1 MSAPAAKV
9 QVDTPEEQS
18 ERTPRHAALASWVG
32 SALEY
37 YDFAVYGTAAALVL
51 NTLFFPEETSA
62 GVSVLLTMGTVGVA
76 YIVRPFGA
84 LIMGPLADRL
94 GRRFVL
100 MLTLFMMGGATFAIG
115 FLPTYAQVGMW
126 APALLVLCRMIQGL
140 SAAGE
145 QASAIAVSLEHS
157 DEHRRSL
164 TTSWTL
170 HGTQAGTLLATGI
183 FIPLTVFLTDEQLY
197 SWGWRIPFWISAVVV
212 VVAWLIRR
220 HLEEPPSF
228 EESKK
233 EIVAISPLQQTLRFH
248 WRSVLRVTICALI
261 NITNIYMTVWAISFA
276 TNGHGLDRATMLWV
290 PVLANLMALLLI
302 PVAGNLADRFGRKK
316 VFIAGSLGSAL
327 FVYPYLYF
335 IAEGNIVALF
345 ICGVLMSGAMYSAAN
360 AVWPAFYAEQF
371 PTRVRATGLALGTQI
386 GFALSGG
393 LIPVIATLLAGDNQT
408 NWFPPAVF
416 ATVVC
421 VIVAITA
428 LTAKE
433 TYTATLDDINDMHT
447 TDTERAALAGRL

>member
-1 MSAPAAKV
+1 MTAAADKV
-9 QVDTPEEQS
+9 HSVSPDQQLQ
-18 ERTPRHAALASWVG
+18 RTPKRAALASWIG

-51 NTLFFPEETSA
+51 NTLFFPEETSP
-62 GVSVLLTMGTVGVA
+62 GVSVLLAMGTVGVA

-115 FLPTYAQVGMW
+115 FLPTYADIGLW

-140 SAAGE
+140 SASGE

-157 DEHRRSL
+157 DEDRRAY

-183 FIPLTVFLTDEQLY
+183 FIPLTVFLTEEQLY
-197 SWGWRIPFWISAVVV
+197 SWGWRIPFWISALVV

-228 EESKK
+228 EARRHEV
-233 EIVAISPLQQTLRFH
+233 VAMSPLKQTLRFH
-248 WRSVLRVTICALI
+248 WRSVLRVTVCALI
-261 NITNIYMTVWAISFA
+261 NTINIYITVWAISFA
-276 TNGHGLDRATMLWV
+276 TNGHDLDRSMMLWV
-290 PVLANLMALLLI
+290 PVIANLLALLAI
-302 PVAGNLADRFGRKK
+302 PLAGQLADRVGRKK
-316 VFIAGSLGSAL
+316 VFIAGSLGSGI
-327 FVYPYLYF
+327 FVFPYLYF

-360 AVWPAFYAEQF
+360 AIWPSFYAEQF

-393 LIPVIATLLAGDNQT
+393 LVPVVATLLAGDQQT
-408 NWFPPAVF
+408 DWFPPAVF
-416 ATVVC
+416 ASVVC
-421 VIVAITA
+421 VVVALVA
-428 LTAKE
+428 STAKE
-433 TYTATLDDINDMHT
+433 TYSATLDEIDHMHT
-447 TDTERAALAGRL
+447 SDEERAALAGTA

>member
-18 ERTPRHAALASWVG
+18 ERTPRRAALASWVG

-62 GVSVLLTMGTVGVA
+62 GVSVLLAMGTVGVA

-261 NITNIYMTVWAISFA
+261 NIINIYMTVWAISFA

-335 IAEGNIVALF
+335 IAEGHIVALF
-345 ICGVLMSGAMYSAAN
+345 ICGILMSGAMYSAAN

>member
-18 ERTPRHAALASWVG
+18 ERTPRRAALASWVG

-62 GVSVLLTMGTVGVA
+62 GVSVLLAMGTVGVA

-261 NITNIYMTVWAISFA
+261 NIINIYMTVWAISFA

-345 ICGVLMSGAMYSAAN
+345 ICGILMSGAMYSAAN

-393 LIPVIATLLAGDNQT
+393 LIPVIATLLAGDDQT

>member
-1 MSAPAAKV
+1 MTATAGKVPHVAPN
-9 QVDTPEEQS
+9 QS
-18 ERTPRHAALASWVG
+18 SQRTPKRAALASWVG

-51 NTLFFPEETSA
+51 NTLFFPEDTSP
-62 GVSVLLTMGTVGVA
+62 GVSVLLAMGTVGVA

-84 LIMGPLADRL
+84 LVMGPLADRL

-115 FLPTYAQVGMW
+115 FLPTYAEIGLW
-126 APALLVLCRMIQGL
+126 APALLVLCRVIQGL
-140 SAAGE
+140 SASGE
-145 QASAIAVSLEHS
+145 QASAISVSLEHS
-157 DEHRRSL
+157 DTEHRSL

-183 FIPLTVFLTDEQLY
+183 YIPLTALLTEEQLY
-197 SWGWRIPFWISAVVV
+197 NWGWRIPFWISAIVVI
-212 VVAWLIRR
+212 VAWLIRR
-220 HLEEPPSF
+220 HLEEPPTF
-228 EESKK
+228 EAQRQQP
-233 EIVAISPLQQTLRFH
+233 VAMSPLRQTLRFH
-248 WRSVLRVTICALI
+248 WRSVLRVTVCALI
-261 NITNIYMTVWAISFA
+261 NTINIYITVWAISFA
-276 TNGHGLDRATMLWV
+276 TNGHGLDRSMMLLV
-290 PVLANLMALLLI
+290 PVLANLLALVAI
-302 PVAGNLADRFGRKK
+302 PLAGRLADRFGRKN
-316 VFIAGSLGSAL
+316 VFITGSLGSAV

-335 IAEGNIVALF
+335 IAQGNMVGLF

-371 PTRVRATGLALGTQI
+371 PTRVRATGLALGTQL

-393 LIPVIATLLAGDNQT
+393 LVPVVATLLAGDLQT

-421 VIVAITA
+421 VVVALTA
-428 LTAKE
+428 TTAKE
-433 TYTATLDDINDMHT
+433 TYDVSLEEIDELHT
-447 TDTERAALAGRL
+447 TDKERAALVGTA

>member
-1 MSAPAAKV
+1 MSAPAGKA
-9 QVDTPEEQS
+9 QRTEAHQLS
-18 ERTPRHAALASWVG
+18 ERTPKRAALASWIG

-51 NTLFFPEETSA
+51 NTLFFPEETSPGIA
-62 GVSVLLTMGTVGVA
+62 VLLAMGTVGVA

-115 FLPTYAQVGMW
+115 FLPTYQDVGLL
-126 APALLVLCRMIQGL
+126 APALLVLCRVIQGL
-140 SAAGE
+140 SASGE
-145 QASAIAVSLEHS
+145 QASAISVSLEHS
-157 DEHRRSL
+157 NEDRRAL

-170 HGTQAGTLLATGI
+170 HGTQAGTLMATGI
-183 FIPLTVFLTDEQLY
+183 FIPLTTFLSDEQLY

-228 EESKK
+228 EARRK
-233 EIVAISPLQQTLRFH
+233 ETVALTPLKQTLRFH
-248 WRSVLRVTICALI
+248 WRSVVRVTICALI
-261 NITNIYMTVWAISFA
+261 NTINIYITVWAISFA
-276 TNGHGLDRATMLWV
+276 TNGHGLDRSTILWV
-290 PVLANLMALLLI
+290 PVLANILALATI
-302 PVAGNLADRFGRKK
+302 PAAAHLADRIGRKK
-316 VFIAGSLGSAL
+316 VFIAGSLGSAI

-335 IAEGNIVALF
+335 IAQGNMVGLF

-360 AVWPAFYAEQF
+360 AIWPSFYAEQF
-371 PTRVRATGLALGTQI
+371 PTRVRATGLALGTQL

-393 LIPVIATLLAGDNQT
+393 LVPVIATLLAGDQQT
-408 NWFPPAVF
+408 NWFPPALF
-416 ATVVC
+416 ATVIC
-421 VIVAITA
+421 VIVALVAT
-428 LTAKE
+428 TAKE
-433 TYTATLDDINDMHT
+433 TYTATLEDIDELHT
-447 TDTERAALAGRL
+447 TDQERLALAGKA

>member
-1 MSAPAAKV
+1 MAEAAKIHAAD
-9 QVDTPEEQS
+9 QEQLP
-18 ERTPRHAALASWVG
+18 ERTPKRAALASWIG

-51 NTLFFPEETSA
+51 NTLFFPEETSP
-62 GVSVLLTMGTVGVA
+62 GVAVLLAMGTVGVA

-100 MLTLFMMGGATFAIG
+100 MLTLFMMGAATFAIG
-115 FLPTYAQVGMW
+115 FLPTYQDVGFL
-126 APALLVLCRMIQGL
+126 APALLVVCRIIQGL

-145 QASAIAVSLEHS
+145 QASAISVSLEHS
-157 DEHRRSL
+157 DEDRRAL
-164 TTSWTL
+164 TSSWTL

-183 FIPLTVFLTDEQLY
+183 FIPLTVFLNDEQLY

-228 EESKK
+228 EARRRET
-233 EIVAISPLQQTLRFH
+233 VALTPLNQTLRFH
-248 WRSVLRVTICALI
+248 WRSVLRVTVCALI
-261 NITNIYMTVWAISFA
+261 NTINIYITVWAISFA
-276 TNGHGLDRATMLWV
+276 TNGHGLDRSTMLWV
-290 PVLANLMALLLI
+290 PVLANVLALFVI
-302 PVAGNLADRFGRKK
+302 PAAGNLADRIGRKK
-316 VFIAGSLGSAL
+316 VFIAGSVGSAI
-327 FVYPYLYF
+327 FVFPYLYF
-335 IAEGNIVALF
+335 IAQGNMVGLF

-371 PTRVRATGLALGTQI
+371 PTRVRATGLALGTQL

-393 LIPVIATLLAGDNQT
+393 LVPVVATLLAGDQQT
-408 NWFPPAVF
+408 NWFPPAMF
-416 ATVVC
+416 AAVICVV
-421 VIVAITA
+421 VAIVAT
-428 LTAKE
+428 TAKE
-433 TYTATLDDINDMHT
+433 TYTATLSEIDELHT
-447 TDTERAALAGRL
+447 TDKERAALAGQL